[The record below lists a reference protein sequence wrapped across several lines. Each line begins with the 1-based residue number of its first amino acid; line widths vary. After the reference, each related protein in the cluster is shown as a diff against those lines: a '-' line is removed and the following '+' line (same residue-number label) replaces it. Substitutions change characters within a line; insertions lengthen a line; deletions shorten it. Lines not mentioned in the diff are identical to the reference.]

1 MAAKLVKAAKAL
13 LRENVSKKSKDRI
26 VVGISLHIL
35 GLREEKKKI
44 NILDGGT

>member
-13 LRENVSKKSKDRI
+13 LRGIFLKKTRDRI

-35 GLREEKKKI
+35 GLREEKKI